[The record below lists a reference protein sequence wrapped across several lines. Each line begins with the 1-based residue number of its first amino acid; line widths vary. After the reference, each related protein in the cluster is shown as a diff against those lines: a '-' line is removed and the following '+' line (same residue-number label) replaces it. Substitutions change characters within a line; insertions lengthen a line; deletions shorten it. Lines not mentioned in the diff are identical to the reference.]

1 MKQHFREGENA
12 KNNIVSEID
21 EMKRGKTILG
31 TKMRKL
37 QAFKEDPYIQEIQYN
52 DGTKDNL
59 VSSFIFSEDSL
70 TQFLTNKT
78 KGTLVQNAA

>member
-1 MKQHFREGENA
+1 MKLLGIIKKHFREGENA

-59 VSSFIFSEDSL
+59 VSSFIFSQDSF
-70 TQFLTNKT
+70 TQKSTFID
-78 KGTLVQNAA
+78 